1 MSRDSS
7 LAMIAP
13 AFTRVP
19 SATPIHSR
27 RPDALDE
34 IAALRCATTYPV
46 ELSTTNCCDG
56 YVVTMGVVW
65 TVTARG
71 CNANHAP
78 PAIRTIAPAT
88 NQIHLRR
95 RRVCTGASERSILSL
110 DRSSADTAER
120 YNAIGKRRIIS
131 CSLGRAGGEAR
142 EKRKDLTCPGDRAAR
157 SARAT
162 RLRWQEL
169 PPLRV
174 RRAGW
179 RAMRASTRSRAR
191 RRSRRC

>member
-1 MSRDSS
+1 
-7 LAMIAP
+7 MISP

-19 SATPIHSR
+19 SATPSHSR

-56 YVVTMGVVW
+56 YVVTIGVVW
-65 TVTARG
+65 TATARG

-78 PAIRTIAPAT
+78 PAIRTIAIAP

-110 DRSSADTAER
+110 LRSSADTAEH
-120 YNAIGKRRIIS
+120 YAITERRIIS
-131 CSLGRAGGEAR
+131 CGAEFIR
-142 EKRKDLTCPGDRAAR
+142 P
-157 SARAT
+157 
-162 RLRWQEL
+162 
-169 PPLRV
+169 
-174 RRAGW
+174 RR
-179 RAMRASTRSRAR
+179 
-191 RRSRRC
+191 